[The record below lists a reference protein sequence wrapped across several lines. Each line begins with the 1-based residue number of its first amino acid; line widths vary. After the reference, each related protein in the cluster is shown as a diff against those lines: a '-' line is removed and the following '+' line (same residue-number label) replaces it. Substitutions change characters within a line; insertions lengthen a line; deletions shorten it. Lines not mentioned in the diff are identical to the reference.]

1 MVEVALGALA
11 GTMASVLFSCGL
23 VLQSLEARTIPNE
36 HSLRLSLIRRL
47 LSRRRWIEGCL
58 IMVTGFGFHV
68 GALILAPLSV
78 VQPALTAGLVV
89 LLIAGARHDNQP
101 LRAREGLAVAA
112 IALGVVGVTLTAS
125 QSTALS
131 TSAGSLVVAL
141 VPLAAVA
148 IAPHALGVWSSAPG
162 SASGVAATLGAGAAY
177 ALTGLT
183 TKLVSDA
190 VAAGRLPGVILWLM
204 MTAGAAGLALLDQ
217 TTALQ
222 RRGAAQVGA
231 VIYITCPCSSPGCSS
246 ADAGRPRPPARW
258 CSGSPWPPSARARP
272 FSPPPGRWSRERF
285 LRGRDVIP
293 LPVGS
298 QRHRR
303 LPALG
308 LHPQHLVQFDPVV
321 LEGDP

>member
-11 GTMASVLFSCGL
+11 ATTASVLFSSGL
-23 VLQSLEARTIPNE
+23 VLQSLEARTIPSE

-47 LSRRRWIEGCL
+47 LRRRRWIEGCL

-78 VQPALTAGLVV
+78 VQPSLTAGLVV
-89 LLIAGARHDNQP
+89 LLIAGARHDAAP
-101 LRAREGLAVAA
+101 LRAREGLAVVA

-141 VPLAAVA
+141 APLAAAA
-148 IAPHALGVWSSAPG
+148 IAPYALVLWAAAPG
-162 SASGVAATLGAGAAY
+162 AVSGIAATLGAGAAY

-190 VAAGRLPGVILWLM
+190 VASGRWLGVVLWLM
-204 MTAGAAGLALLDQ
+204 MTACSAGLALLNQ

-222 RRGAAQVGA
+222 RRAAAQVGA
-231 VIYITCPCSSPGCSS
+231 VIYVTPVVVPVLLAGLLLGARWPSS
-246 ADAGRPRPPARW
+246 AAGAVVLGLAM
-258 CSGSPWPPSARARP
+258 GSICAGASFLSA
-272 FSPPPGRWSRERF
+272 SRE
-285 LRGRDVIP
+285 VIT
-293 LPVGS
+293 
-298 QRHRR
+298 
-303 LPALG
+303 
-308 LHPQHLVQFDPVV
+308 
-321 LEGDP
+321 